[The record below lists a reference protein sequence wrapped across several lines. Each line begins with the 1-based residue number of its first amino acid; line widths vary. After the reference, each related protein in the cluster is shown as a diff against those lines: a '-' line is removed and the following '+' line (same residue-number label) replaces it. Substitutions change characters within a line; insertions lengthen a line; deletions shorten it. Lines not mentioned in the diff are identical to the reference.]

1 MPGTLL
7 NLSSFL
13 QKQLLQWDVA
23 KANYQALAAVEKR
36 VISTNTGDIVVQ
48 FNPARIVSSGA
59 KTDAKSIEARP
70 CFLCAT
76 NRPTEQLHYSYLDR
90 YDILVNPFPI
100 FPEHF
105 TVPHKQHIPQQIF
118 PYFGD
123 MLDLA
128 CDFSSYVVFYNG
140 PACGASAPD
149 HLHFQLGNKGF
160 LPIEKDYDTLPK
172 KPILPF
178 SYLQYQSIET
188 DFYHAIVIESET
200 KEDVEKRFSFLYK
213 QLQKT
218 SAEPMMNVV
227 CWHSGTNFVVVV
239 LPRTKHRPTQFFA
252 DDDSKILLSPAS
264 VDLGGV
270 LITPME
276 RDFVALQLTDI
287 VDISSQVCLSV
298 DAVTNMLKNP
308 FVTIGIVSSP
318 TISFGFTPA
327 PYVCTTTNEP
337 MQGEYMVSIV
347 EGKILFNNQLYNEL
361 SFEPVDF
368 TSDTFWV
375 HDVIIGVNFHWQRK
389 ENQCFKGSLRFV
401 VEHDKIVLIN
411 RVQVEEYLRSVI
423 SSEMSATSS
432 FALLKAHAVISRS
445 WLFAQIQQ
453 AITTKD
459 VTSTIDG
466 DTIIKWYD
474 HHNHL
479 LFDVCADDHCQ
490 RYQGVTR
497 VSTNHVQQAIDET
510 CGEVLVF
517 DNQLCDARFSKCCGG
532 VTEEYATCWENSEV
546 PYLGSIVDAKQG
558 EKKIDLRTEL
568 AVSSWIKSSPTVFC
582 NTADTHILSQILP
595 HYDQETTD
603 FFRWKKVYSQ
613 HELAT
618 LLHKRS
624 GIDVGNIQEIRPIKR
639 GKSGRLEILE
649 IVGTKRTVRV
659 GKELEIRKWFSD
671 THLYSS
677 AFIVERDNKGNFVF
691 TGAGWGHGVG
701 LCQIGAAVMSEQ
713 GYSYKEILQ
722 HYYTGVDI
730 VSVY

>member
-227 CWHSGTNFVVVV
+227 CWHSGTNFVVIV

-270 LITPME
+270 LITPMQ
-276 RDFVALQLTDI
+276 RDFAALQLTDI

-318 TISFGFTPA
+318 TISFGFTPS
-327 PYVCTTTNEP
+327 PYVCTTTNES

-375 HDVIIGVNFHWQRK
+375 HDVIIGVDFHWQRK

-649 IVGTKRTVRV
+649 IVGTKRIVRV

-677 AFIVERDNKGNFVF
+677 AFIVERDNEGNFIF